1 MGKDKF
7 IGLLID
13 ERYRIDHKIDSG
25 NVGSVY
31 YAEDETIQDIKAIK
45 FIPKE
50 KIERNKNW
58 KQEII
63 KVNQLRYQQGVVKFH
78 KYDEMTTEEGETY
91 IYIIWDYVPGR
102 SLRKLIKNKEITIQ
116 LLINVIERAL
126 EVFYACS
133 HLFQMRE
140 KYGLQILGM
149 EHFQMKFH
157 QWMTIRDLQELFN
170 RHWK

>member
-126 EVFYACS
+126 EVFMLVVNWAFS
-133 HLFQMRE
+133 
-140 KYGLQILGM
+140 M
-149 EHFQMKFH
+149 EIF
-157 QWMTIRDLQELFN
+157 IQEIF
-170 RHWK
+170 